1 MKRSLKIVLIIAS
14 VALVVSVATSVIAI
28 VFMGNGSNN
37 GTVDTLGYGELAE
50 PSDLTDGEKIAGYAN
65 VLDYGAKPGDNG
77 DDTAAFE
84 AAIKKNIAVYVPAG
98 KYIVSRPLPFND
110 QNFFGDG
117 VNATQIVSVMTDAT
131 KPMFYLGGSSTL
143 SDMTVGYSDK
153 LITGS
158 EKRGERVA
166 VSCGAAIGFGP
177 GGGIKDAA
185 FKNVG
190 TAVYSDSTDG
200 YGTSNCAFARIS
212 VEGFTNC
219 GFDFICKAGYGN
231 VFKQITAIAS
241 KGEGVFTFS
250 GVGGSDM
257 LENITVKDCKLQY
270 AVGYTELAGV
280 MLDTPVCS
288 QSDFSKSVVYKLEE
302 QE

>member
-1 MKRSLKIVLIIAS
+1 MKKSLKIVLIIAS
-14 VALVVSVATSVIAI
+14 IVLSVSVVTGVLAI
-28 VFMGNGSNN
+28 ILMGNGGNN
-37 GTVDTLGYGELAE
+37 GEVNTMGYGEVAD
-50 PSDLTDGEKIAGYAN
+50 PTDLTDGEKIAGYAN
-65 VLDYGAKPGDNG
+65 VLDYGAKPGDND

-117 VNATQIVSVMTDAT
+117 ANATLIISVMTDAT

-143 SDMTVGYSDK
+143 YDMTVGYSDE

-200 YGTSNCAFARIS
+200 YGTSNCTFARIS
-212 VEGFTNC
+212 IEGFTNC

-231 VFKQITAIAS
+231 VFKQITALNS
-241 KGEGVFTFS
+241 KGEGAFTFS

-257 LENITVKDCKLQY
+257 LENITVKNCKLQY

-280 MLDTPVCS
+280 MTDTPVCS
-288 QSDFSKSVVYKLEE
+288 QSDFAKSVVYKLED